1 MLSKIVPF
9 LTAVAAVVV
18 GLYVAPMV
26 LPKK

>member
-1 MLSKIVPF
+1 MLSKVVPF
-9 LTAVAAVVV
+9 LTTVAAVVV